1 MASPPTQPDGPNNI
15 LPIPP
20 PLEFPFPHPSANSS
34 AVPSTLPTAKSSP
47 TTSPERFPSPIFE
60 TKPIE
65 SSKAP
70 DPATSH
76 SSQVEARY
84 PPLDKKHLS
93 ERPVPSQRKSLLRP
107 RRGQTDHGPT
117 ALNSAAYDPASD
129 ASSSSSSDEAE
140 APPSSPQR
148 KKKNFTKRPKEVKQQ
163 PNYGKFSVGN
173 ENFRTG
179 GKVSKT
185 SGRLDIS
192 LNETT
197 NTGYLAK
204 ALGTTLHQHLRTIR
218 KPSDVQE
225 VEPVTSERPLPRPV
239 LENRVSTITG
249 VPIASKTTP
258 KPKLNIVVMV
268 IGSRGDIQPFLKLG
282 KLLKEDHGHRVRIA
296 THPAFKTFV
305 EQDSGLEF
313 FSVGGDPAELMAF
326 MVKNPGLIPS
336 LSTVKAGEIG
346 RKRDSMFDMFQGFWR
361 ACINATDDEDI
372 PANRTM
378 MEANNPFVADAIIAN
393 PPSFA
398 HVHCAERLG
407 IPLHLMFT
415 FPYSPTQQFPHP
427 LANIKKTNVDTN
439 YTNFMS
445 YPLVEMMT
453 WQGLGDLVNRFRVHT
468 LGLEPVS
475 TVWAP
480 GQLFRMKVPYT
491 YMWSPGL
498 IPKPSDWGPE
508 IDVAGFVFLD
518 LASSFKPPAAL
529 TDFLDAGEPPVY
541 IGFGSI
547 VVDDPDKFT
556 TMIFEAVEKAGVRA
570 LVSKGWGGLGDDNNT
585 PANIYML
592 ENTPHD
598 WLFPRVSAVVHHG
611 GAGTTAIGLKCGKPT
626 MIVPFF
632 GDQPF
637 WGAMVAKA
645 GAGAS
650 EPIPYKYLN
659 AESLAEGI
667 RQCLS
672 FEAKTNAEK
681 LARDIALEGDGAR
694 NAVDSFHRHLPLQGK
709 NSMRC
714 SIIQDRVAVWEL
726 KKADL
731 LQMSALAAELLIEKN
746 KLKWNELRLVRHRE
760 WNDFEGPGEPLTGGG
775 AALVNSAGGIVKGI
789 GGTPVRWAKT
799 LRRREKKQEQR
810 RASTDPKTSTESKPS
825 TAKGSHQPPD
835 PVSSEPDSPDTNVA
849 GSEQGL
855 EKHLPDEL
863 ALRQHGQS
871 NIEKSPSF
879 SRNENGAPVAPIQ
892 SSQGI
897 QEEDEGY
904 HSADVNSGGEDNL
917 AQDMA
922 VDAGVGLAQ
931 TGEAL
936 ARVPM
941 DLSLAIAQGFHNAPR
956 LYGDTTVRTPQ
967 RITGIKSGLRAAG
980 DELVFG
986 VYDGVT
992 GLWLQPYRGARDNG
1006 ALGFVQGVGKGFGGF
1021 ILKDLAAIFGP
1032 MAYTMKGVHK
1042 EMVKGSQPT
1051 QFIRRSRI
1059 AQGVQDVQALD
1070 AATRDK
1076 EEKKVEKAW
1085 QVVLDIAKEFAVVKD
1100 EGFKAKWRLRK
1111 EGRRLEKEGKFESVG
1126 SAAVE
1131 LEEWRRAQRL
1141 KGM

>member
-1 MASPPTQPDGPNNI
+1 MTAQPTQQDGATNI

-20 PLEFPFPHPSANSS
+20 PLEFPFPRNSADSS
-34 AVPSTLPTAKSSP
+34 AVPSTLPTTKSSSP
-47 TTSPERFPSPIFE
+47 TTSPENFASPIAE
-60 TKPIE
+60 TKP
-65 SSKAP
+65 SR
-70 DPATSH
+70 TSTEPVA
-76 SSQVEARY
+76 SEPIRTNGWR
-84 PPLDKKHLS
+84 PPLDKRSLT
-93 ERPVPSQRKSLLRP
+93 ERPIPSQRSSLLSLKR
-107 RRGQTDHGPT
+107 DHTLDGLP
-117 ALNSAAYDPASD
+117 ALTS
-129 ASSSSSSDEAE
+129 ASSSSSNADAT
-140 APPSSPQR
+140 SPTSNHKR
-148 KKKNFTKRPKEVKQQ
+148 RLFTKRSKARGQE

-192 LNETT
+192 LNETA
-197 NTGYLAK
+197 NSGYLAK
-204 ALGTTLHQHLRTIR
+204 ALGTTLHHHLDSIR
-218 KPSDVQE
+218 KPSKIEADEFAPDDPRRRV
-225 VEPVTSERPLPRPV
+225 PRPV
-239 LENRVSTITG
+239 LENRVSAVTG
-249 VPIASKTTP
+249 IPIASQTTP
-258 KPKLNIVVMV
+258 KPKLNLVVMV

-282 KLLKEDHGHRVRIA
+282 KLLKEEHGHRVRIA
-296 THPAFKTFV
+296 THPAFKAFV
-305 EQDSGLEF
+305 EQDTGLEF
-313 FSVGGDPAELMAF
+313 FSIGGDPAELMAF
-326 MVKNPGLIPS
+326 MVKNPGLVPS

-346 RKRDSMFDMFQGFWR
+346 RKRDSMFEMFQGFWR
-361 ACINATDDEDI
+361 ACINATDDEND
-372 PANRTM
+372 PTNLTM
-378 MEANNPFVADAIIAN
+378 MEARNPFVADAIIAN

-407 IPLHLMFT
+407 IPLHIMFT
-415 FPYSPTQQFPHP
+415 FPYSPTQHFPHP
-427 LANIKKTNVDTN
+427 LANIKNTNVDTH

-508 IDVAGFVFLD
+508 IDIAGFVFLD
-518 LASSFKPPAAL
+518 LASSFKPPDTL
-529 TDFLDAGEPPVY
+529 TAFLDAGDPPVY

-556 TMIFEAVEKAGVRA
+556 TMIFEAIEKAGVRA
-570 LVSKGWGGLGDDNNT
+570 LVSKGWGGLGDEGNT
-585 PANIYML
+585 PANVYML

-611 GAGTTAIGLKCGKPT
+611 GAGTVAIGLKCGKPT

-645 GAGAS
+645 GAGAK

-667 RQCLS
+667 KQCLTP
-672 FEAKTNAEK
+672 EAKANAEK
-681 LARDIALEGDGAR
+681 LARDIELEGDGAK

-726 KKADL
+726 KKAHL
-731 LQMSALAAELLIEKN
+731 LQLSALAAELLVEKK

-760 WNDFEGPGEPLTGGG
+760 WNDFEGPGEPLTGSG
-775 AALVNSAGGIVKGI
+775 AALLNSAGGIARGI

-799 LRRREKKQEQR
+799 LRRSAKKQEQR
-810 RASTDPKTSTESKPS
+810 RESTAPKTSAEGKRSQS
-825 TAKGSHQPPD
+825 TNRPRKKSQPVCTKSNPTD
-835 PVSSEPDSPDTNVA
+835 
-849 GSEQGL
+849 GGHGM
-855 EKHLPDEL
+855 EKHLPNGPSLE
-863 ALRQHGQS
+863 QHSQA
-871 NIEKSPSF
+871 NLEKTMNLG
-879 SRNENGAPVAPIQ
+879 RNENGVPGDPVHSPQ
-892 SSQGI
+892 HL
-897 QEEDEGY
+897 EEGDETGDP
-904 HSADVNSGGEDNL
+904 DVTSGSEDNL
-917 AQDMA
+917 AQEMV
-922 VDAGVGLAQ
+922 VDVGRGLAKS
-931 TGEAL
+931 GKAL

-956 LYGDTTVRTPQ
+956 LYGDTTVRTPM

-992 GLWLQPYRGARDNG
+992 GLWLQPYHGARDHG
-1006 ALGFVQGVGKGFGGF
+1006 PLGLFQGVGKGFGGF
-1021 ILKDLAAIFGP
+1021 ILKDLAAIFSP
-1032 MAYTMKGVHK
+1032 IAYTMKGVHK
-1042 EMVKGSQPT
+1042 ELIKGKQPIH
-1051 QFIRRSRI
+1051 FVRRARI
-1059 AQGVQDVQALD
+1059 AQGWQDAKALD
-1070 AATRDK
+1070 SAARARED
-1076 EEKKVEKAW
+1076 EKVEKAW
-1085 QVVLDIAKEFAVVKD
+1085 QVVLEIAQEHALVRD
-1100 EGFKAKWRLRK
+1100 EGFKAYWRFRK
-1111 EGRRLEKEGKFESVG
+1111 QERRLVKEGKFESMG
-1126 SAAVE
+1126 NAAVAME
-1131 LEEWRRAQRL
+1131 RWRSEKRL
-1141 KGM
+1141 KGLK